1 MPNGFRTGRFFV
13 LRLKHLQ
20 KYTIF
25 AMQTEKDFSPKKSM
39 NKINRLIIVGFFV
52 LSLHGFARA
61 GIKATELDTTI
72 LPKKT
77 HLYRANPLDSI
88 YKRKANG
95 TIWLPGYLPSS
106 APVLTFRDTMF
117 VNPLFLPVV
126 FMGNTLPPSL
136 FPASKEVYNP
146 YRGLLLSEDISF
158 SSQLKKSEFI
168 GNARRS
174 FYREYPNDVK
184 WSRYNTF
191 RNVAKVDDGDVLG
204 TFNPFKDP
212 IVAESGVLMRTPDV
226 EGAVIQRKY
235 WIYTG
240 EHSLQFSQNYFSSN
254 WHKGGT
260 SNLNINNSH
269 VIKANYKKN
278 KVRFNNTLEWR
289 LSLFSAPEDTIRS
302 IRIGEDFVRY
312 YGDLGVDA
320 FVRKWSYSTN
330 LEVKTQLFNN
340 YAVNSNELRSAFLSP
355 LYANAGIGMKY
366 QLDEKSTKVRSRRLQ
381 LTVALAP
388 FSGNLR
394 YVYHPN
400 VPATR
405 YGIPEGKSMLFN
417 FGTTVTSMLTYDI
430 SRDVSWN
437 SRFKYFTNYKNMEA
451 EFENTLNLALT
462 RFLSTRIYVNLR
474 YDDSVKPDD
483 KFKYLQVNEVLS
495 FGLNYKW

>member
-1 MPNGFRTGRFFV
+1 
-13 LRLKHLQ
+13 
-20 KYTIF
+20 
-25 AMQTEKDFSPKKSM
+25 M
-39 NKINRLIIVGFFV
+39 NKINILIFVVFFM
-52 LSLHGFARA
+52 LSLQGFAHA
-61 GIKATELDTTI
+61 GIKATELDTVV
-72 LPKKT
+72 LSKKA
-77 HLYRANPLDSI
+77 HLHQANPLDSI
-88 YKRKANG
+88 YKRKTNG
-95 TIWLPGYLPSS
+95 TIWLPDYLPSTN
-106 APVLTFRDTMF
+106 PVLTFRDTMF

-126 FMGNTLPPSL
+126 FMGNTSPMSL
-136 FPASKEVYNP
+136 YQTENEAYNP
-146 YRGLLLSEDISF
+146 YRGLLLSEDISL

-168 GNARRS
+168 RNARKD
-174 FYREYPNDVK
+174 FYSKYPNDVK
-184 WSRYNTF
+184 WSRYSTF
-191 RNVAKVDDGDVLG
+191 RNVAKVNDGDVLS
-204 TFNPFKDP
+204 TFNPFRDP
-212 IVAESGVLMRTPDV
+212 IAAESTVLLRRPDV
-226 EGAVIQRKY
+226 EGAVIERKY

-240 EHSLQFSQNYFSSN
+240 EHSLQFSQNYFSNN

-260 SNLNINNSH
+260 SNLNINNNH
-269 VIKANYKKN
+269 VIKANYKKD

-302 IRIGEDFVRY
+302 IRIGEDFIRY

-366 QLDEKSTKVRSRRLQ
+366 QLDKKSTKVRNRRLQ

-394 YVYHPN
+394 YVSNPN
-400 VPATR
+400 VPVTR
-405 YGIPEGKSMLFN
+405 YGIPERQFMIFH
-417 FGTTVTSMLTYDI
+417 FGTTITSMMTYDI
-430 SRDVSWN
+430 SRDVSWS
-437 SRFKYFTNYKNMEA
+437 SRFKYFTSYKNMEA

-474 YDDSVKPDD
+474 YDDSVKPDA